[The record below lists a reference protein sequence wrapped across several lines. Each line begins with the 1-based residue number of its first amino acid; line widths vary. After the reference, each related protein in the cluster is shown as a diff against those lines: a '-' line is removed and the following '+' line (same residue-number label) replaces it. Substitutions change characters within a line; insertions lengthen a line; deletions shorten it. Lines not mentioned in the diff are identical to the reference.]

1 MKLVKTICRIDVD
14 QYFKF
19 SDFRQFS
26 NFILLHRLIRHYQKN
41 SDIAASAQP
50 KLLMKSCQ

>member
-1 MKLVKTICRIDVD
+1 MKSVKTICRIDVD

-19 SDFRQFS
+19 SDFTQFS
-26 NFILLHRLIRHYQKN
+26 NFILLHRIIRHYQKN